1 MSYWETV
8 HSETREGFDIELAF
22 TPEDIHPD
30 DLFDWEACGNREET
44 LEKIDAGLLLW
55 FTARVRVSVDRPD
68 GKASVVIGEDYLG
81 GCLYESA
88 RDFMASGY
96 YEDMVQAALDNA
108 RDFID
113 SLKNLEVHNA

>member
-1 MSYWETV
+1 MNYWETV
-8 HSETREGFDIELAF
+8 HSETREGFNIELAF
-22 TPEDIHPD
+22 TPEDTHPD

-55 FTARVRVSVDRPD
+55 VMARVRVSVDRPD

-81 GCLYESA
+81 GCLYESV
-88 RDFMASGY
+88 RDFIASGY
-96 YEDMVQAALDNA
+96 YDDMVSIAVENA

-113 SLKNLEVHNA
+113 SLKNVEVHNA

>member
-8 HSETREGFDIELAF
+8 HSETREGFNIELAF

-55 FTARVRVSVDRPD
+55 FTARVRVSVNRPD
-68 GKASVVIGEDYLG
+68 GPSVVIGEDYLG

-88 RDFMASGY
+88 RDFITSGY
-96 YEDMVQAALDNA
+96 YEDMVQSALDNA

>member
-8 HSETREGFDIELAF
+8 HRETREGFDIDLAF
-22 TPEDIHPD
+22 CSEDIHPD
-30 DLFDWEACGNREET
+30 DLFDWEACGDREET
-44 LEKIDAGLLLW
+44 LRKIDAGLLLW

-81 GCLYESA
+81 GCLYESVGE
-88 RDFMASGY
+88 FLASGY
-96 YEDMVQAALDNA
+96 YDDMVSMAVENA

-113 SLKNLEVHNA
+113 SLKNAEVNND

>member
-8 HSETREGFDIELAF
+8 HSETRESFDIELAF

-44 LEKIDAGLLLW
+44 LRKIDAGLLLW
-55 FTARVRVSVDRPD
+55 IMARVRVSVERPD
-68 GKASVVIGEDYLG
+68 GCSVVIGEDYLG
-81 GCLYESA
+81 GCLYESVS
-88 RDFMASGY
+88 DFIASGY
-96 YEDMVQAALDNA
+96 YDDMVQAALNNA

-113 SLKNLEVHNA
+113 SIKNVEAHND

>member
-1 MSYWETV
+1 MNYWETV
-8 HSETREGFDIELAF
+8 HRETREGFDIELAF

-81 GCLYESA
+81 GCLYESV
-88 RDFMASGY
+88 RDFIASGY
-96 YEDMVQAALDNA
+96 YDDMVQAALENA

>member
-8 HSETREGFDIELAF
+8 HSETRDDFEIDLAF
-22 TPEDIHPD
+22 CSEDIHPD
-30 DLFDWEACGNREET
+30 DLFDWEACGNRDET
-44 LEKIDAGLLLW
+44 LRKIDAGLLLW

-68 GKASVVIGEDYLG
+68 GKASVVIGEEYLG
-81 GCLYESA
+81 GCLYESVS
-88 RDFMASGY
+88 DFLDRGY

-113 SLKNLEVHNA
+113 SLKNAEVNND